1 MPTIGGLSF
10 SKIGLQKIFSGKTAS
25 TTLNTSVTINTNKLL
40 KNKLKNLVSIK
51 PRLIDYSFYSS
62 LGFDSNIVGFD
73 ATLSQLDETDKPM
86 SPRLLNW
93 VEPYIISGVRKTLF
107 YTEVNSGLKVG
118 DRIFIIN
125 GNYDSDLL
133 IKEDK
138 YKRGRDGYKVLF
150 VDNCR
155 IVLDYDYTGVLPWIE
170 EDLDNFVKVH
180 YVETRSDFESVNRQL
195 TTRGDTLDYKFNFYQ
210 TNFIYTNNIFSAN
223 TGPEWGVNGGIT
235 QSGFHVRDD
244 NL

>member
-93 VEPYIISGVRKTLF
+93 VEPYIIPK
-107 YTEVNSGLKVG
+107 
-118 DRIFIIN
+118 
-125 GNYDSDLL
+125 
-133 IKEDK
+133 
-138 YKRGRDGYKVLF
+138 
-150 VDNCR
+150 
-155 IVLDYDYTGVLPWIE
+155 
-170 EDLDNFVKVH
+170 
-180 YVETRSDFESVNRQL
+180 
-195 TTRGDTLDYKFNFYQ
+195 
-210 TNFIYTNNIFSAN
+210 
-223 TGPEWGVNGGIT
+223 
-235 QSGFHVRDD
+235 
-244 NL
+244 